1 MDMDIDTDRGTSR
14 YDSLKAPWAAS
25 GQQTRLSLLQ
35 RMNAEQVDELTWQEF
50 FRKYSPFVIMMG
62 KNMELSRDE
71 IKELWSAVFL
81 EINKKGIGAYD
92 REKGSFRSWFKALIK
107 FRALDLLRK
116 RAAAKEIPTEDIY
129 NDQDNEAASSTDDE
143 CEKVWRKILL
153 YSLVVDLKEELDPI
167 DFQAF
172 YMIILQGR
180 NPRDVAAV
188 CNLKANTVSQKI
200 SRLTKTL
207 HDRFRE
213 LQKEY
218 PFESMT
224 PEMLL
229 QKEAELHKEYH
240 AIEKEYA
247 DLLK

>member
-1 MDMDIDTDRGTSR
+1 MGKNS
-14 YDSLKAPWAAS
+14 YDSLNAPWTAS

-35 RMNAEQVDELTWQEF
+35 RMNAEQIDEQTWQEV
-50 FRKYSPFVIMMG
+50 FRKYSPFIIMMG
-62 KNMELSRDE
+62 TELDLTRDE
-71 IKELWSAVFL
+71 IKELWSTVFL
-81 EINKKGIGAYD
+81 EIDKKGIGAYD

-116 RAAAKEIPTEDIY
+116 RTSAKEIPTEEIY

-153 YSLVVDLKEELDPI
+153 YSLIVELKEELDPV
-167 DFQAF
+167 DFQVF
-172 YMIILQGR
+172 YMVILQER
-180 NPRDVAAV
+180 EPHDVAPV
-188 CNLKANTVSQKI
+188 FNLKANTISQKI
-200 SRLTKTL
+200 SRLTKKL

-218 PFESMT
+218 PLESMT

-247 DLLK
+247 DLLR

>member
-1 MDMDIDTDRGTSR
+1 MDIDTNN
-14 YDSLKAPWAAS
+14 YDSLKAPWTPS

-62 KNMELSRDE
+62 KSMELTRDE
-71 IKELWSAVFL
+71 IKELWSEVFL
-81 EINKKGIGAYD
+81 EINRKGIGAYD
-92 REKGSFRSWFKALIK
+92 RAKGSFRSWFKALIK

-116 RAAAKEIPTEDIY
+116 RTSAKEIPTEDIY

-153 YSLVVDLKEELDPI
+153 YSLIVELKEELDPV
-167 DFQAF
+167 DFQVF
-172 YMIILQGR
+172 YMVILQER
-180 NPRDVAAV
+180 EPHDVAPV
-188 CNLKANTVSQKI
+188 FNLKANTISQKI
-200 SRLTKTL
+200 SRLTKKL

-218 PFESMT
+218 PLESMT

-247 DLLK
+247 DLLR

>member
-1 MDMDIDTDRGTSR
+1 MDIDTNN
-14 YDSLKAPWAAS
+14 YDSLKVPWTPS

-62 KNMELSRDE
+62 KSMELTRDE
-71 IKELWSAVFL
+71 IKELWSEVFL
-81 EINKKGIGAYD
+81 EINRKGIGAYD
-92 REKGSFRSWFKALIK
+92 RAKGSFRSWFKALIK

-116 RAAAKEIPTEDIY
+116 RTSAKEIPTEDIY

-153 YSLVVDLKEELDPI
+153 YSLIVELKEELDPV
-167 DFQAF
+167 DFQVF
-172 YMIILQGR
+172 YMVILQER
-180 NPRDVAAV
+180 EPHDVAPV
-188 CNLKANTVSQKI
+188 FNLKANTISQKI
-200 SRLTKTL
+200 SRLTKKL

-218 PFESMT
+218 PLESMT

-247 DLLK
+247 DLLR

>member
-1 MDMDIDTDRGTSR
+1 MDIETPNS
-14 YDSLKAPWAAS
+14 YDSLKAPWTPS
-25 GQQTRLSLLQ
+25 GQKTRLSLLQ

-50 FRKYSPFVIMMG
+50 FRKYSPFIIMMG
-62 KNMELSRDE
+62 TNMKLTRDE
-71 IKELWSAVFL
+71 IKELWSTVFL
-81 EINKKGIGAYD
+81 EIDKKGIGAYD
-92 REKGSFRSWFKALIK
+92 REKGSFRSWFKRIIR
-107 FRALDLLRK
+107 FRAYDLLRK
-116 RAAAKEIPTEDIY
+116 RTSAKEIPTEEIY
-129 NDQDNEAASSTDDE
+129 DDQDNEAAASADDE

-153 YSLVVDLKEELDPI
+153 YSLIVELKDELNPI
-167 DFQAF
+167 DFQVF
-172 YMIILQGR
+172 YMIVLQDR
-180 NPRDVAAV
+180 KRQEVAAV
-188 CNLKANTVSQKI
+188 CNLKENTVSQKI
-200 SRLTKTL
+200 SRLTQKL

-213 LQKEY
+213 LQQEY